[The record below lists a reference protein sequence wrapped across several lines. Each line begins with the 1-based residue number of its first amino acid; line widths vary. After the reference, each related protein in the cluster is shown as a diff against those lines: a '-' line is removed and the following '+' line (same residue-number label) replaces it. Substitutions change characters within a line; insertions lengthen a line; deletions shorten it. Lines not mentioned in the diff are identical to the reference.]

1 MKFFILYV
9 HHIVIPHSFVVL
21 DFGLR
26 FIKEPESIELYI
38 LIITNSRPG
47 PAPLLLLK
55 YETWKLLFNS
65 RFILHYS
72 SDISVGESILSM
84 PVPPPPL
91 QTAPYQPLSSPQNRT
106 LKTWE
111 MELLSFSTT
120 AKSIDF
126 FLWRKSCIILLLRA
140 LVWNLN

>member
-1 MKFFILYV
+1 MVKFNVDVRPRLPLINV
-9 HHIVIPHSFVVL
+9 HTLFLSSDSSSVV
-21 DFGLR
+21 G
-26 FIKEPESIELYI
+26 KVYI
-38 LIITNSRPG
+38 LIIATTQPG